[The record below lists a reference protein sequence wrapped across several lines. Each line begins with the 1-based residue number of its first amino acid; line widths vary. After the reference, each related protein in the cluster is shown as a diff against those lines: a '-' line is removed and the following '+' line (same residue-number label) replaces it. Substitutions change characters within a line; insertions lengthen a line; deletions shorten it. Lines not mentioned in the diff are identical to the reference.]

1 MEKGLVRSLEAINY
15 RVFIGYE
22 SACSGFRLKRS
33 NFPRH
38 ATGGVRFFRM
48 CVQYIN
54 VCLRKKLIAVSAC
67 CGFRIWWRWS
77 VVVVGFRVEYF
88 LVFKVITLN
97 SEKKHLRGRTTTTAP
112 LPRIPQ
118 PVSCSSIPRFLS
130 FGSCLP
136 IQGKGFGVCRL
147 LSGLGKTAGL

>member
-1 MEKGLVRSLEAINY
+1 MRSLEAINY

-54 VCLRKKLIAVSAC
+54 VCLRKKLIAASAC
-67 CGFRIWWRWS
+67 CGCRLWWRWS
-77 VVVVGFRVEYF
+77 VVVGVGKDCWPASAGAAGAVF
-88 LVFKVITLN
+88 LLLLKFIYTHHTRAAA
-97 SEKKHLRGRTTTTAP
+97 E
-112 LPRIPQ
+112 LP
-118 PVSCSSIPRFLS
+118 
-130 FGSCLP
+130 
-136 IQGKGFGVCRL
+136 K
-147 LSGLGKTAGL
+147 